1 MTQDPNAPQQPGQ
14 SPQPGQSQPPPQMS
28 QPPGY
33 QAAPAQPGY
42 PDASQ
47 APAAYPAGAQPYPG
61 DSHGQGTPGRDG
73 HGPLTPP
80 PPLALAVKL
89 MYAGAALSVLGI
101 VIALAL
107 QGQRTDLVLESSG
120 MGEVGADS
128 FGAFFTIAAV
138 VGGLVGVV
146 LWVVNAVFN
155 AKGKK
160 WARILST
167 VLAGLFVLSTLGSF
181 AQPALPVDRVLA
193 FVQLALAIGIVVL
206 LWRPESSRFYQA
218 ASAPRY

>member
-14 SPQPGQSQPPPQMS
+14 PQPPPQMS
-28 QPPGY
+28 QAPGY
-33 QAAPAQPGY
+33 QPAPQQPGDPDTSRAPAP
-42 PDASQ
+42 
-47 APAAYPAGAQPYPG
+47 YPAGAQPYPG
-61 DSHGQGTPGRDG
+61 DAHTQGPHGA
-73 HGPLTPP
+73 GPLTPP

-107 QGQRTDLVLESSG
+107 QGQRTDLVLESAG

-138 VGGLVGVV
+138 VGGLVGLV

-167 VLAGLFVLSTLGSF
+167 VLAGLFVLSTLGSL